1 MWNQL
6 LRKWFGLPE
15 PICQTCEI
23 LRDQLDESN
32 RERKEL
38 LHKLLEKDKPEP
50 LPLTTETPVPLTPP
64 YLPWRVRQQMLER
77 EDREAAR
84 VMKNRTKE
92 IEELERHL
100 GVDRDASEVSRSI
113 PIHAGDSSRNEAE
126 KGPGTIGI
134 RS

>member
-1 MWNQL
+1 MWSEL
-6 LRKWFGLPE
+6 LRKWFGLPV

-50 LPLTTETPVPLTPP
+50 LPLATEEPKPITPNYV
-64 YLPWRVRQQMLER
+64 PWRVRQQALEAEDKRAAQLMRDRQR
-77 EDREAAR
+77 EIQALE
-84 VMKNRTKE
+84 KE
-92 IEELERHL
+92 L
-100 GVDRDASEVSRSI
+100 GVGDASEVSRSI